1 MPEDS
6 LDYTKIT
13 SHDLIQKRLIDFAF
27 MTCTRATGKEEPIA
41 DFTHKTG
48 FIRSV
53 VLLKSMLWKYTPAE
67 IKEDIKLIY
76 KVLED
81 GLKETESDTKLSE
94 PNKRITKQ
102 RLEDEAAMS
111 VLELLIIVLQ
121 YSPSNV
127 EMREMEVFT
136 KDMDNII
143 SKIRTNDKVS
153 LFENKDIELKASDE

>member
-1 MPEDS
+1 MPED

-67 IKEDIKLIY
+67 IKEDIKNMY
-76 KVLED
+76 ATLET
-81 GLKETESDTKLSE
+81 GLKEIENDAKLSE
-94 PNKRITKQ
+94 PNKRTTKQ
-102 RLEDEAAMS
+102 RLEDETAIS
-111 VLELLIIVLQ
+111 VLELLIVVLQ

-143 SKIRTNDKVS
+143 SKIRTTEKVS
-153 LFENKDIELKASDE
+153 LFDNKDIELKALDE

>member
-1 MPEDS
+1 MSEE

-53 VLLKSMLWKYTPAE
+53 KLLKSMLWKYTPSE
-67 IKEDIKLIY
+67 IKEDIKTMY
-76 KVLED
+76 DVLDKSLCEVE
-81 GLKETESDTKLSE
+81 GSSNLSE
-94 PNKRITKQ
+94 PNKRTTKQ
-102 RLEDEAAMS
+102 RLEDETAMD
-111 VLELLIIVLQ
+111 VLELLIVVLQ

-143 SKIRTNDKVS
+143 SKIRTTDKVS
-153 LFENKDIELKASDE
+153 LFNNKDIELKASEE